1 MKNAKVDLGEFPFAF
16 DSVFLRKNSHLKE
29 RLIIDHQAE
38 VFIFQK
44 EAYLE

>member
-1 MKNAKVDLGEFPFAF
+1 MKNAKVDLGEFSFAF
-16 DSVFLRKNSHLKE
+16 DLVFLRKNSHLKE
-29 RLIIDHQAE
+29 RLIIDQAE